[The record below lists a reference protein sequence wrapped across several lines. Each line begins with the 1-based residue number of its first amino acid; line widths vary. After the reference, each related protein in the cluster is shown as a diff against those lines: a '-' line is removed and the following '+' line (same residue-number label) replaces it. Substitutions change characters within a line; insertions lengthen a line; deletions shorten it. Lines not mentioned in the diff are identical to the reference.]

1 MSESLPS
8 DLPVRQS
15 SGLTTVVVV
24 IVILA
29 LIVSGLWYWR
39 ANRPSQGGW
48 AGGGPID
55 VRAKV
60 LEAGAAAVT
69 LQALGELR
77 AVRQV
82 MLSAEVA
89 GRVATISFEPGQQV
103 KAGTVLVTIDDSV
116 EQADL
121 AAARAQASFTQQQ
134 YARGRELV
142 GVGAM
147 AREIFQQRE
156 AERDQAAAQVK
167 QLQARIANKRIRAP
181 FDGQLG
187 LRHIDLGQ
195 YLTPGDAAVTLTDID
210 HLYANFDVPQEA
222 LPSIKIGQ
230 TVQVSTDATGDDSVQ
245 AIISAIEPQVRR
257 DTRSASIQAQVD
269 NTSGH
274 LQSGMFATVVVLLPP
289 EPNAIIVPVS
299 AVITSASGDSAVVV
313 RELSAENIGKAE
325 IVPIVVGR
333 TMADSVVVAQGLQ
346 AGDVVVTEGQL
357 RVRPG
362 ADVHVLDQSTA
373 LGMQQTG
380 YK

>member
-39 ANRPSQGGW
+39 ANRPSPGGW

-55 VRAKV
+55 VRAMV
-60 LEAGAAAVT
+60 LEAGAAPVT

-121 AAARAQASFTQQQ
+121 AAARAQATFTQQQ

-142 GVGAM
+142 SDGAM

-156 AERDQAAAQVK
+156 AERDRAAALVK

-195 YLTPGDAAVTLTDID
+195 YLTPGEAAVTLTDLD

-222 LPSIKIGQ
+222 LPRIKIGQ
-230 TVQVSTDATGDDSVQ
+230 TVRVSTDARGDDSVP

-269 NTSGH
+269 NSSGH
-274 LQSGMFATVVVLLPP
+274 LQPGMFATVVVLLPP
-289 EPNAIIVPVS
+289 EPDALIVPVS

-313 RELSAENIGKAE
+313 RELSAENIGKAD
-325 IVPIVVGR
+325 IIPIVVGR
-333 TMADSVVVAQGLQ
+333 RMADSVVVAQGLQ

-362 ADVHVLDQSTA
+362 AEVHVFDQSA
-373 LGMQQTG
+373 AIGAPQAG
-380 YK
+380 HK